1 MVRRL
6 WSQSS
11 NTSKHD
17 ETDSDRHRQRVQ
29 VLLPETFK
37 KKHKRC
43 RRVDRHGS
51 PSSNI
56 MIKQLHQMH
65 ASIYWGQQQISN
77 SNEKCFCSLKWKKNS
92 ITRKRERSS
101 NKIWTNGGQMFFG
114 HLTQHK
120 EKSTGNAQHPRSVFL
135 RNTNHKGALPH
146 FTAKL
151 SGQAK
156 HDLSWQ
162 RQQQSNNW
170 SPEKTGRSA
179 APPPP
184 GGDKAL
190 KKLLEEQSIAEV

>member
-1 MVRRL
+1 M
-6 WSQSS
+6 
-11 NTSKHD
+11 
-17 ETDSDRHRQRVQ
+17 
-29 VLLPETFK
+29 LLF
-37 KKHKRC
+37 
-43 RRVDRHGS
+43 
-51 PSSNI
+51 
-56 MIKQLHQMH
+56 IKV
-65 ASIYWGQQQISN
+65 
-77 SNEKCFCSLKWKKNS
+77 KKNS

-101 NKIWTNGGQMFFG
+101 NEIWTNGGQMFFS

-184 GGDKAL
+184 GGQSPKKIAGGAVGKRSLAMMAGVRTWRRGNEKGGKRRKTCEQQHAPGVLKIRFLPLCLLL
-190 KKLLEEQSIAEV
+190 KKCRKNKPEIQNCGAGSEQPLSLFVISFL